1 MGETRTGFMLLADIS
16 GYTGYLGDSELEHAR
31 ETLGALLEVLVKGA
45 RPPLTFSKLEG
56 DAVFSYTEDSNL
68 LVGQT
73 LVEIVETTYIGFR
86 RAIDLMVLNNTC
98 GCRACTNVA
107 TLDLKFFVHHGTFST
122 LEAGG
127 RVDLVGSDVVVPHR
141 MAKNRIPETTDIS
154 AYTAYTDSAIERLG
168 RELIE
173 GMTRVVLE
181 YDDLGEVVV
190 WVSDMHQV
198 WEDKK
203 GEPIIELSDEETA
216 LSIDIE
222 IDLPV
227 EVVWDYLADVEFR
240 KVFIG
245 SDRQEVVDRRRGR
258 VAPGSTYQCFHG
270 SRVVPQVVLEWR
282 PFERIATRDRISTIG
297 GGFHVVGVYGLR
309 PRGSGTILNY
319 RCGAF
324 TGPTLLRAIGPTV
337 IRRMRRQFVRD
348 GEEFRQAIVDD
359 FAKRG
364 LHDRELTGTR

>member
-227 EVVWDYLADVEFR
+227 EV
-240 KVFIG
+240 
-245 SDRQEVVDRRRGR
+245 
-258 VAPGSTYQCFHG
+258 
-270 SRVVPQVVLEWR
+270 
-282 PFERIATRDRISTIG
+282 
-297 GGFHVVGVYGLR
+297 
-309 PRGSGTILNY
+309 SGTIWPMSSFA
-319 RCGAF
+319 RCSSGRTARRWWIEGEGGWRRGAPTNAF
-324 TGPTLLRAIGPTV
+324 TDPGLSRRSCWSGARSSGSPPGTASPQLEAGSTWWASTGSALAARGPSSTIAAVPSPGRRCYARSGPP
-337 IRRMRRQFVRD
+337 
-348 GEEFRQAIVDD
+348 
-359 FAKRG
+359 
-364 LHDRELTGTR
+364 